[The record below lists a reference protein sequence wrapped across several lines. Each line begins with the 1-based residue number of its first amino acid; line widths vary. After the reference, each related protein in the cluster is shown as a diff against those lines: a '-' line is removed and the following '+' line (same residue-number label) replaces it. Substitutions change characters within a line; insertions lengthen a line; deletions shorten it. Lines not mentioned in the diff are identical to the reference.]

1 MADNSS
7 LLTIKLNVYN
17 TLFTVHTKR
26 EDEESYRKSA
36 KLVTDLMNFYSEKF
50 KGIKSEKDIQLM
62 VMLDIAMRYE
72 QTAGR
77 NDTKPYIETLQ
88 TLTEEI
94 ESALNEE
101 TKTLQTE

>member
-36 KLVTDLMNFYSEKF
+36 KL

-101 TKTLQTE
+101 TKTLQTK

>member
-62 VMLDIAMRYE
+62 VMRHRHAVRTNSRTKRHKALHRNIADADR
-72 QTAGR
+72 R
-77 NDTKPYIETLQ
+77 N
-88 TLTEEI
+88 
-94 ESALNEE
+94 
-101 TKTLQTE
+101 